1 MHPGTRCVF
10 LTCRNASCYKATV
23 STINMYTPRNF
34 ATANRNFAVAHC
46 VGMLSIAGGIAY
58 IGWGIQSAG
67 RSIGR
72 GLEDGAAALGQGI
85 EGGLVHFGS
94 GANTRHAARSGR
106 NGRDTIDW

>member
-1 MHPGTRCVF
+1 
-10 LTCRNASCYKATV
+10 
-23 STINMYTPRNF
+23 MYAPRNF
-34 ATANRNFAVAHC
+34 ATASRNFAVAHC

-67 RSIGR
+67 QSIGR
-72 GLEDGAAALGQGI
+72 GLEEGAAALGQGI

-94 GANTRHAARSGR
+94 GANTGRHAARSGR